1 MGLPGGPFAVF
12 AYSRYFFYFE
22 FVICHVSNKQN
33 GFRAQFFSAGV
44 TTGTAYAVRA
54 TGDTCGARRPQDS
67 GVHTSSKLVRIARS
81 QHPGLHESRAQSIV
95 IERPLSYS
103 SPYTILHR
111 CWDMVL
117 SIYRTAY
124 NGVGYAASRSLCDQ
138 GAARAPPVEAAAE
151 LAPCP
156 IHNFVSIERPL
167 TCPLTIPLRRGAPL
181 APSRGQC
188 GAPGSPWRPP
198 PWGAAGGRAP

>member
-1 MGLPGGPFAVF
+1 MDFALNFFQPGSLRVRRTRYGQRGTRAVLVGHRTQEYTQ
-12 AYSRYFFYFE
+12 AA
-22 FVICHVSNKQN
+22 N
-33 GFRAQFFSAGV
+33 
-44 TTGTAYAVRA
+44 
-54 TGDTCGARRPQDS
+54 
-67 GVHTSSKLVRIARS
+67 LVRIARS